1 MVTAASAGWYVAP
14 ARAQE
19 VTYQVTFQGNW
30 TTASTPGGV
39 VAGAHFTTLIG
50 AVHGS
55 GVTFWESGGTAS
67 PGVENVAELGSTGT
81 FRGEVQASPHTRS
94 VIQQGV
100 SGGGT
105 ASATFTITVTRTYPL
120 VTLLS
125 MIGPSPDWFVGVSG
139 LSLLD
144 SSNQW
149 RQNYQVNLFPY
160 DAGTEDGTE
169 FTLSNLATDP
179 QGVITSIRGT
189 GKFSN
194 VRMARLTF
202 TNQTPDPEPVASFA
216 SSASSAGEG
225 SGTRNV
231 TVNLEPAPQSG
242 ITLNYGVGGTA
253 TSGTDYATLSGSVS
267 VSSGASSVDIPVTI
281 TDDNADESDETV
293 VLALTG
299 STGYSVGSANRHT
312 LTIRD
317 NDGTPPL
324 ETPVASFASS
334 ASSAGEGAGTRNV
347 TVNLEPAPQSGI
359 TLNYGVGGTATSG
372 SDYATLSGSVSA
384 SSVASSVDI
393 PVAITDDNADENNE
407 TVVLTLTAGSGYT
420 VGSPNRHTLTIND
433 DDGGGGGGT
442 PPKNQPPTVILSCAP
457 CSVMPAGEVSLTAT
471 ATDQD
476 NDPLTYAWSAPRGSF
491 AGSTGETTARWTA
504 PEETGPVAIRVEA
517 SDDAGGTAAVELTVD
532 VALVLPEEAAFEIPN
547 QGIVAFFSSGE
558 AESLRTGYG
567 RIRADG
573 GSGTPSGIAMLEFR
587 GSEGVL
593 ITEVGV
599 RASALVSRGR
609 IFAEV
614 HGPVDTAIA
623 FANPHTTRA
632 DIGFYL
638 TDGNGSRIAEG
649 TFSLEAHQQMATFLS
664 AAPFNV
670 ESVVGAFTFTA
681 SAPLAVVALRELTNQ
696 VGEWLL
702 TTLPVTPTRPPPSPF
717 SRTPTAPVL
726 FPHFADGL
734 GWSTQVIL
742 VNPTAQPIAGTVEF
756 LGPDAAP
763 AVLTL
768 SDGRRGSRFD
778 YEIPAES
785 ARRFATSNTAGP
797 LSSGWVRATP
807 SRSASPSGLLVFSFS
822 SADKTISEVGVPA
835 LGASSAFRVPVDAL
849 GAPNRPG
856 SIRTGLAIANTTD
869 EESTVTLE
877 ITRPDG
883 SLVRPIATLTLPP
896 LGQSARMLDKI
907 VDVPDDFTSGLLRVS
922 ATGEVAVT
930 ALRIRINE
938 RGELK
943 VAATAPSNEIAPATS
958 DDRFF
963 ARLADSDGWTTELIL
978 FSGTVGEAS
987 SGTLGLFWFSVP

>member
-1 MVTAASAGWYVAP
+1 M
-14 ARAQE
+14 
-19 VTYQVTFQGNW
+19 
-30 TTASTPGGV
+30 
-39 VAGAHFTTLIG
+39 
-50 AVHGS
+50 
-55 GVTFWESGGTAS
+55 
-67 PGVENVAELGSTGT
+67 
-81 FRGEVQASPHTRS
+81 
-94 VIQQGV
+94 
-100 SGGGT
+100 
-105 ASATFTITVTRTYPL
+105 
-120 VTLLS
+120 
-125 MIGPSPDWFVGVSG
+125 
-139 LSLLD
+139 
-144 SSNQW
+144 
-149 RQNYQVNLFPY
+149 
-160 DAGTEDGTE
+160 
-169 FTLSNLATDP
+169 
-179 QGVITSIRGT
+179 
-189 GKFSN
+189 
-194 VRMARLTF
+194 
-202 TNQTPDPEPVASFA
+202 
-216 SSASSAGEG
+216 
-225 SGTRNV
+225 
-231 TVNLEPAPQSG
+231 
-242 ITLNYGVGGTA
+242 
-253 TSGTDYATLSGSVS
+253 
-267 VSSGASSVDIPVTI
+267 
-281 TDDNADESDETV
+281 
-293 VLALTG
+293 
-299 STGYSVGSANRHT
+299 
-312 LTIRD
+312 
-317 NDGTPPL
+317 
-324 ETPVASFASS
+324 
-334 ASSAGEGAGTRNV
+334 
-347 TVNLEPAPQSGI
+347 
-359 TLNYGVGGTATSG
+359 
-372 SDYATLSGSVSA
+372 
-384 SSVASSVDI
+384 
-393 PVAITDDNADENNE
+393 
-407 TVVLTLTAGSGYT
+407 
-420 VGSPNRHTLTIND
+420 
-433 DDGGGGGGT
+433 
-442 PPKNQPPTVILSCAP
+442 
-457 CSVMPAGEVSLTAT
+457 
-471 ATDQD
+471 
-476 NDPLTYAWSAPRGSF
+476 
-491 AGSTGETTARWTA
+491 
-504 PEETGPVAIRVEA
+504 
-517 SDDAGGTAAVELTVD
+517 
-532 VALVLPEEAAFEIPN
+532 
-547 QGIVAFFSSGE
+547 
-558 AESLRTGYG
+558 
-567 RIRADG
+567 
-573 GSGTPSGIAMLEFR
+573 
-587 GSEGVL
+587 L

-907 VDVPDDFTSGLLRVS
+907 VRCAGRLHLRAAAS
-922 ATGEVAVT
+922 ERHRRG
-930 ALRIRINE
+930 RRHCPQDSDQRE
-938 RGELK
+938 RGIEGGRDGAIERDRPGNIRRSVLRASGRLGWMDHRTDPVQRHGGRSLFGNVGPVLVFRPLNA
-943 VAATAPSNEIAPATS
+943 VAGQVRYLNNPYVFVNGWVNTTKPL
-958 DDRFF
+958 RR
-963 ARLADSDGWTTELIL
+963 ARG
-978 FSGTVGEAS
+978 SG
-987 SGTLGLFWFSVP
+987 

>member
-1 MVTAASAGWYVAP
+1 MVTAASAGLVCRASHGTGGHLP
-14 ARAQE
+14 GDVPGQLDHGEHTRRRCSRSSLHNADRRSARERRHVLGEWRHRQ
-19 VTYQVTFQGNW
+19 
-30 TTASTPGGV
+30 PGCRECGG
-39 VAGAHFTTLIG
+39 AGSI
-50 AVHGS
+50 
-55 GVTFWESGGTAS
+55 
-67 PGVENVAELGSTGT
+67 GT
-81 FRGEVQASPHTRS
+81 FRSEVQASPHTRS

-105 ASATFTITVTRTYPL
+105 GSATFTITVTRTYPL

-216 SSASSAGEG
+216 SSSSSAGEG

-253 TSGTDYATLSGSVS
+253 
-267 VSSGASSVDIPVTI
+267 
-281 TDDNADESDETV
+281 
-293 VLALTG
+293 
-299 STGYSVGSANRHT
+299 
-312 LTIRD
+312 
-317 NDGTPPL
+317 
-324 ETPVASFASS
+324 
-334 ASSAGEGAGTRNV
+334 TRNV

-457 CSVMPAGEVSLTAT
+457 CSVIPAGEVSLTAT

-573 GSGTPSGIAMLEFR
+573 GSATPSGIAMLEFPR
-587 GSEGVL
+587 
-593 ITEVGV
+593 
-599 RASALVSRGR
+599 
-609 IFAEV
+609 
-614 HGPVDTAIA
+614 
-623 FANPHTTRA
+623 
-632 DIGFYL
+632 
-638 TDGNGSRIAEG
+638 
-649 TFSLEAHQQMATFLS
+649 
-664 AAPFNV
+664 
-670 ESVVGAFTFTA
+670 
-681 SAPLAVVALRELTNQ
+681 
-696 VGEWLL
+696 
-702 TTLPVTPTRPPPSPF
+702 
-717 SRTPTAPVL
+717 
-726 FPHFADGL
+726 
-734 GWSTQVIL
+734 
-742 VNPTAQPIAGTVEF
+742 
-756 LGPDAAP
+756 
-763 AVLTL
+763 
-768 SDGRRGSRFD
+768 
-778 YEIPAES
+778 
-785 ARRFATSNTAGP
+785 
-797 LSSGWVRATP
+797 
-807 SRSASPSGLLVFSFS
+807 
-822 SADKTISEVGVPA
+822 
-835 LGASSAFRVPVDAL
+835 
-849 GAPNRPG
+849 
-856 SIRTGLAIANTTD
+856 
-869 EESTVTLE
+869 
-877 ITRPDG
+877 
-883 SLVRPIATLTLPP
+883 
-896 LGQSARMLDKI
+896 
-907 VDVPDDFTSGLLRVS
+907 
-922 ATGEVAVT
+922 
-930 ALRIRINE
+930 
-938 RGELK
+938 
-943 VAATAPSNEIAPATS
+943 
-958 DDRFF
+958 
-963 ARLADSDGWTTELIL
+963 
-978 FSGTVGEAS
+978 
-987 SGTLGLFWFSVP
+987 